1 MQNYQYNV
9 SVLVPAYNEEKTIG
23 IILNKLLKL
32 KFVKEIIVI
41 NDCST
46 DSTEEIVLSLQKKY
60 PKKIVYEKLP
70 PKFW

>member
-46 DSTEEIVLSLQKKY
+46 DSTEEIVLSLQKK
-60 PKKIVYEKLP
+60 IS
-70 PKFW
+70 